1 MKIDTIFRFTKGDNG
16 MLVTASYDTGWN
28 EGLQCSGKGGWTD
41 EVALNDDDAAIFRMG
56 NMKTGNKISVCG
68 IKYFRGMTFSAVALT
83 DSVDGFDITQDTD
96 SVTVVCKGGS
106 TLEYDPAD
114 PPLQK

>member
-1 MKIDTIFRFTKGDNG
+1 MTDTTFRFTQGDNG
-16 MLVTASYDTGWN
+16 MLVTASYDNGWN
-28 EGLQCSGKGGWTD
+28 DGLQCGGAGGWID
-41 EVALNDDDAAIFRMG
+41 EVALNDDDAAVFRMR

-83 DSVDGFDITQDTD
+83 DSVDGFDITQDTN

-106 TLEYDPAD
+106 TLDYDPAD
-114 PPLQK
+114 PPPKK